1 MKEIFETHREE
12 VEFFFVYIR
21 EAHALDSLW
30 PIAGP
35 DSPLVEEPATSEERH
50 AIAGTCSASLALEA
64 IPLLV
69 DDMDGSVERSYEA
82 WPDRL
87 FLVDRQGRVA
97 YRSGPGPFGFE
108 PDELEEAIRL
118 ETSGAP
124 E

>member
-1 MKEIFETHREE
+1 M
-12 VEFFFVYIR
+12 R

-50 AIAGTCSASLALEA
+50 AVAGSCTADLGLDE
-64 IPLLV
+64 IPVLV
-69 DDMDGSVERSYEA
+69 DDMEGTVDRAYEA

-87 FLVDRQGRVA
+87 LLVDRDGRVA
-97 YRSGPGPFGFE
+97 YRSGPGPFGFQ
-108 PDELEEAIRL
+108 PDDLEEAIDL